1 MPLRHIS
8 HVGCLDTTY
17 TELFHT
23 QCSCADSL
31 VLESK
36 GRTGHVAD
44 FKIQSLALPGFFLEC
59 LQVHLSCRVL
69 GLLAWEPLWVPDQ
82 PLPFHCCIFLFLGRP
97 SIPPSQHPL
106 SLHFLCLSLW
116 LLTGGQGSSSPF
128 SGLSPSATQT
138 FIFGPIHWP
147 LGRKQSGL
155 RFQMGKGRQGQEPQ
169 RQSHRPVLSFIP
181 SIHTL
186 ASTLL

>member
-128 SGLSPSATQT
+128 SGLPFCHTDLY
-138 FIFGPIHWP
+138 FWP
-147 LGRKQSGL
+147 NSLAVGEEIVWAQVPD
-155 RFQMGKGRQGQEPQ
+155 GKGKRGQEPQ

>member
-44 FKIQSLALPGFFLEC
+44 FKIQSLALPESFLEC
-59 LQVHLSCRVL
+59 VQVHLSCRVL

-82 PLPFHCCIFLFLGRP
+82 PLPFHCCISPSWDGPASLHP
-97 SIPPSQHPL
+97 SIPSACTFCALVSGCSLEVKGPLLPSLASPL
-106 SLHFLCLSLW
+106 L
-116 LLTGGQGSSSPF
+116 P
-128 SGLSPSATQT
+128 
-138 FIFGPIHWP
+138 
-147 LGRKQSGL
+147 
-155 RFQMGKGRQGQEPQ
+155 
-169 RQSHRPVLSFIP
+169 HRPLFLAQFIGRWGGNSLGSGSRWEREGKAKNHSGSHIDLYSVLYLPLI
-181 SIHTL
+181 L
-186 ASTLL
+186 